1 MDLSTLQPKH
11 ALKAKKPR
19 VGRGGKRGTMSGKG
33 QKGQKSRA
41 GRRIRP
47 AQRDLIQRLHK
58 LRGVKNKPREVGLP
72 VLNVQDLA
80 GLAKDGVVSEKVLGR
95 KVKILGDG
103 EIGTPVI
110 VEGLATSRS
119 AKEKI
124 EKAGGKVVEVVK
136 VVARIKVAEKA
147 K

>member
-1 MDLSTLQPKH
+1 MNLSTIQPEH
-11 ALKAKKPR
+11 ELKAKKPR

-33 QKGQKSRA
+33 QKGQKARA

-47 AQRDLIQRLHK
+47 AERDLIQRLHK
-58 LRGVKNKPREVGLP
+58 LRGVKNKPHEAGLP

-80 GLAKDGVVSEKVLGR
+80 GFAKDGVVSEQVLGR

-103 EIGTPVI
+103 EIKVPVTI
-110 VEGLATSRS
+110 EGLATSKS
-119 AKEKI
+119 AKDKI
-124 EKAGGKVVEVVK
+124 EKAGGKVVIAVK
-136 VVARIKVAEKA
+136 LAPKVKIAEKA